1 MICVLGGLRQ
11 LLETVENRG
20 MVRLLHLE
28 LLRETFQKDKRQSDC
43 SGTSFRLAKAAFGES
58 CGGAAL

>member
-1 MICVLGGLRQ
+1 
-11 LLETVENRG
+11 
-20 MVRLLHLE
+20 LHLE

-43 SGTSFRLAKAAFGES
+43 SGTSFRAAKAAFGES